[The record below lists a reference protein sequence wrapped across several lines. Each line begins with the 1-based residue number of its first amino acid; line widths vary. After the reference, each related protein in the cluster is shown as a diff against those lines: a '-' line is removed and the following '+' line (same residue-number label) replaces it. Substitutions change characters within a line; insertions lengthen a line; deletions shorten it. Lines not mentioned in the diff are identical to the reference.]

1 MAKYV
6 SVDEAVALTGVS
18 EFQVRGWIRQVK
30 LYGSKKEKKQV
41 QKKGGDYQLNLK
53 LVDAM
58 ASRTTPQSPPPTP
71 PPPPTTTQALPPNV
85 GPQIEGT
92 HPHTDKLVAIM
103 EQQMGEKDKQ
113 ISALH
118 LKLDGFLE
126 RIRELNVIVHD
137 LQKKIQQLA
146 ARPETPEDRG
156 ASLHERAHGTT
167 TPPSNTE
174 RSLLPLPHR
183 SFQQWMSAFVRGEK
197 D

>member
-6 SVDEAVALTGVS
+6 SVDEVVALTGVS

-53 LVDAM
+53 LVDAL
-58 ASRTTPQSPPPTP
+58 ASRTTPQLPPPAP
-71 PPPPTTTQALPPNV
+71 PPPPTATQAIPPNFE
-85 GPQIEGT
+85 PQREGN

-137 LQKKIQQLA
+137 LQRKIQQLA
-146 ARPETPEDRG
+146 PGTTNGDRG
-156 ASLHERAHGTT
+156 ASLQERAHG
-167 TPPSNTE
+167 PAEPAPKRE
-174 RSLLPLPHR
+174 RELTPLPHR